1 MADGFLFG
9 VGFFLGI
16 LVAVVAIAA
25 YEISQ
30 RLLGQ
35 TDVAPPPADDTDVL
49 TLLAALPQSHIVV
62 DADDAALRASSIT
75 YAYGLVRQGVLREEL
90 ADLAARARSAGAV
103 SDLDLRL
110 PRREEGAAEL
120 RLWVRATPIAG
131 DKVLILFEDNTEK
144 RRLEETRRDFVA
156 NVSHELKTP
165 VGAIGLLAETLTQVA
180 DEPDN
185 VRRFS
190 ARLNAEAERLSQL
203 VQEIIQL
210 SRLQDANVLAD
221 SEFVD
226 VDDVVREALDRVR
239 VEADSRGVRL
249 VWDGTAGLRLYGDR
263 ALLTT
268 AVRNLLDNAVRY
280 SRHYG
285 QVSVAVSAEAGEVH
299 ISVIDQGEG
308 IAQEAHERIFERF
321 YRGDRARSRET
332 GGTGLG
338 LSIVKH
344 VATDHG
350 GRVQVWSRPGQGS
363 TFTMI
368 LPEAYVPSHG
378 SEGLG
383 AAGVEEFPDMVKEA
397 R

>member
-1 MADGFLFG
+1 MADGFSFG
-9 VGFFLGI
+9 VGFLLGI
-16 LVAVVAIAA
+16 LVVVVAIAA

-30 RLLGQ
+30 RLLGRADAPAPAVDDS
-35 TDVAPPPADDTDVL
+35 DVIA
-49 TLLAALPQSHIVV
+49 LLAALPQSHIVLG
-62 DADDAALRASSIT
+62 ADDAVLRASSIT
-75 YAYGLVRQGVLREEL
+75 SAYGLVPHGELRQEL
-90 ADLAARARSAGAV
+90 QDLAAEARSAGAV
-103 SDLDLRL
+103 SVLDLRL
-110 PRREEGAAEL
+110 PRLDADVPEL
-120 RLWVRATPIAG
+120 RLSVRATPISG

-165 VGAIGLLAETLTQVA
+165 VGAIGLLSETLAQVA
-180 DEPDN
+180 DEPEN
-185 VRRFS
+185 VRRFT
-190 ARLNAEAERLSQL
+190 ARLTTEAERLSQL

-210 SRLQDANVLAD
+210 SRLQDSNALAD
-221 SEFVD
+221 SEFVE
-226 VDDVVREALDRVR
+226 VDDVVTEALDRVR
-239 VEADSRGVRL
+239 VEAEARDVRL
-249 VWDGTAGLRLYGDR
+249 VSGGASGLQVYGDR

-280 SRHYG
+280 SRHFG
-285 QVSVAVSAEAGEVH
+285 QVSVAVAAESGEVH

-308 IAQEAHERIFERF
+308 IPKESRERIFERF

-344 VATDHG
+344 VAAEHG
-350 GRVQVWSRPGQGS
+350 GRVKVWSKRGQGS

-368 LPEAYVPSHG
+368 LPEAYVPESAGAHTP
-378 SEGLG
+378 EGVKSQEVVDMEG
-383 AAGVEEFPDMVKEA
+383 A